1 MNDQCSERPNFQP
14 KSFPGAILARAQSR
28 LIPYGIPLR
37 FFVAASM
44 FQIVAWG
51 LVTYGHADVSAFFG
65 GYGVVLAALHALTLG
80 VLAMTAIGASY
91 QLLSVATSVVLKSL
105 FICRLSSWLYI
116 PGTGLLVYAMF
127 VGNTHAML
135 LGGVLVVAG
144 LALFGVTV
152 GNVFWHAKSLHATVR
167 HGWVALSS
175 MALLVVAGVSLI
187 VDYNM
192 GFLGA
197 GLLPEHAKLA
207 LSHGLLGG
215 YGFMGILV
223 MGFSYVLVP
232 MFALSPTPN
241 QKLAGMSLGV
251 NLAGLALAIGGV
263 LSGYTTAM
271 IVGVVLGLVGAGI
284 YLHLM
289 FKALRTG
296 MKRRLGLSF
305 VMVRASWGLLIASI
319 IIGGLAVFV
328 PIDFNLFPLFVF
340 ILIFGWLL
348 TFLTGILQRILPFLT
363 IMHAHKLGR
372 RAPRLSEM
380 GYQNITLKMHALCHA
395 VALALVSLGIISG
408 LEVLVLVGGGL
419 GVLGAVAFLWFAL
432 GVSKTVMSLYSEEE
446 QSK

>member
-1 MNDQCSERPNFQP
+1 MSDQRSELPNFQP
-14 KSFPGAILARAQSR
+14 EAFPGAILAGAQSR

-51 LVTYGHADVSAFFG
+51 LLTYGHADVSAFFG

-80 VLAMTAIGASY
+80 VLAMTAMGASY
-91 QLLSVATSVVLKSL
+91 QLLSVATGVVLKSL
-105 FICRLSSWLYI
+105 LICRLSSWLYI
-116 PGTGLLVYAMF
+116 PGTVLLVYAMF
-127 VGNTHAML
+127 VGDTHVML
-135 LGGVLVVAG
+135 LGGVLAVAG
-144 LALFGVTV
+144 LALFGVIV
-152 GNVFWHAKSLHATVR
+152 GNVFWHTKSLQATVR
-167 HGWVALSS
+167 HGWAALSS

-187 VDYNM
+187 VDFNT
-192 GFLGA
+192 GFLGV

-207 LSHGLLGG
+207 LSHGLIGG

-241 QKLAGMSLGV
+241 QKLAGVSLGV

-263 LSGYTTAM
+263 LSGSAAAM
-271 IVGVVLGLVGAGI
+271 IVATVLGLVGASI

-319 IIGGLAVFV
+319 VIGGLTVFA
-328 PIDFNLFPLFVF
+328 PIDFNLFPLFGF

-348 TFLTGILQRILPFLT
+348 TFLTGILQRILPFLAT
-363 IMHAHKLGR
+363 MHAHKLGR

-380 GYQNITLKMHALCHA
+380 GHQNITLKMHALCHA
-395 VALALVSLGIISG
+395 VALVLVSLGIVTG
-408 LEVLVLVGGGL
+408 LELLVLVGGGL

-432 GVSKTVMSLYSEEE
+432 GVSETVITLYSEVE